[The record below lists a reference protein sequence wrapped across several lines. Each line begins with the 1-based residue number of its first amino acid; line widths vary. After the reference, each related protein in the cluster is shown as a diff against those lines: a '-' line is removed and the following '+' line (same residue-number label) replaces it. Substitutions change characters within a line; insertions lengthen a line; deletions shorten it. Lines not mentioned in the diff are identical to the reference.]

1 MADRRDR
8 SATVHM
14 RDGVLRKGKI
24 LGRCDADGRVRE
36 ADGRFR
42 KGDELGTIDE
52 KLRVRRKAVLVGR
65 GEIVGRIKGNAIYG
79 RPGVLEGAK
88 KLGYVDA
95 QGDVVQCDCAAF
107 RGRVVGKARGKRPEC
122 ALAYFLLKFQPLEDH
137 VDALEK
143 KVEASADKFAFVG
156 RIRALLKVLPEVD
169 AIGDFDALFSRL
181 EQLEATCATQLGE
194 HLEREGEIAPG
205 LRDSVAR
212 LGEAASLEALRLE
225 LSIPGIEHLEKAE
238 ALVGKVAGR
247 LRRGDGRRS
256 APPPGRPPEDARASE
271 PPAPARTS
279 GAAPEVLSPL
289 EAILASTLGPMEKL
303 REEVDRV
310 RRDPEYG
317 AEELWDRVRSTVA
330 SLMEHRDLT
339 SAMMGRV
346 PMGIPANGQLLPPPM
361 PGSVSIAPLALPA
374 PAEAPPVPR
383 SREQLERLL
392 DTQAAT
398 QVFSAID
405 GAIEGLEALRRA
417 RDGGLRSLRDA
428 VDEGALGLRAIAKAR
443 EDGVAGIRAALERL
457 VASREPTPPPPET

>member
-205 LRDSVAR
+205 LR
-212 LGEAASLEALRLE
+212 
-225 LSIPGIEHLEKAE
+225 
-238 ALVGKVAGR
+238 
-247 LRRGDGRRS
+247 
-256 APPPGRPPEDARASE
+256 
-271 PPAPARTS
+271 
-279 GAAPEVLSPL
+279 
-289 EAILASTLGPMEKL
+289 
-303 REEVDRV
+303 EEVDRV